1 MKRVVATTAAA
12 LLLAA
17 AAASAAT
24 YEIGRRGNTSD
35 YPFNGC

>member
-1 MKRVVATTAAA
+1 MKNAIVITAAA
-12 LLLAA
+12 LLAV
-17 AAASAAT
+17 AAASPAAT